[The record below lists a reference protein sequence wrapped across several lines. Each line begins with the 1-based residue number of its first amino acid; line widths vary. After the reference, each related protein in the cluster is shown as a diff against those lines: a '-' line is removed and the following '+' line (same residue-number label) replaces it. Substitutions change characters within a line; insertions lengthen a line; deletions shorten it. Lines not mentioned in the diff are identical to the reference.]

1 MSSRVL
7 LLFKKIKAYL
17 ALYPLLCN
25 IVLPT
30 MLLLMNNTD
39 NNFYAVYNLFFI
51 YLNGVLI
58 YLLLRLFAFC
68 RIYKLSMIIPLIWST
83 LFVTTNIE
91 LNKTIVLIV
100 IIVSYG
106 LAILLVCKWL
116 SNSKKV
122 YKESYKEG
130 IGSSDKLSPI

>member
-116 SNSKKV
+116 SNSKK
-122 YKESYKEG
+122 S
-130 IGSSDKLSPI
+130 L